1 MKKVPQN
8 YCSDSQIIYFT
19 WIQKLQKHFSLDFW
33 MIFLM
38 KEKPV
43 EWLIFTFTFF
53 AFLQVILVKI
63 YISASAVLRKLFT
76 LQKPWR

>member
-1 MKKVPQN
+1 MEKVPQS

-38 KEKPV
+38 EEKPM
-43 EWLIFTFTFF
+43 EWLIT
-53 AFLQVILVKI
+53 FLQVILVKI